1 MNSTRKTRS
10 GRHSANPR
18 TANPRTAN
26 PRTANPRTANAR
38 ITRTA
43 ARARV
48 VTVARAKP
56 LTRKRLRSV
65 PEAVPVN
72 WRPHMG
78 FVPEGNLLARIEE
91 EDVLRSQ
98 TIDASSRSELGAPL
112 VRYRPKGYTVQLE
125 GISSPRELLLVTF
138 PEPLNL
144 LKFCDTD
151 GRLLVRDY
159 IPFYR
164 STATSTTS
172 ILEELRDT
180 WFPTF
185 GMTENY
191 ELVKVS
197 SLVTKKGFTLSWQP
211 ILDPYVRLQLKLNR
225 HADQKQNEYVYR
237 FGIKSDPHL
246 LMKELAARTCSW
258 VFLKMSASI
267 GGGIWTIEQS
277 FREFVLTHSLVSM
290 SFVPDVFP
298 AGYMKSPVFKTTQ
311 IHPVSQEQPLLRCRL
326 DPVFNTVQRN
336 DAVMVTYHPVESTP
350 EVEL

>member
-10 GRHSANPR
+10 GRHSANAR
-18 TANPRTAN
+18 TANSRKAN
-26 PRTANPRTANAR
+26 ARTANAR
-38 ITRTA
+38 P
-43 ARARV
+43 V
-48 VTVARAKP
+48 
-56 LTRKRLRSV
+56 TRKRLRSV
-65 PEAVPVN
+65 PEALPVN

-78 FVPEGNLLARIEE
+78 FMPEGNLLERIEE

-112 VRYRPKGYTVQLE
+112 VRYRPEGYTVQLE
-125 GISSPRELLLVTF
+125 GISTPRELLLVTF

-172 ILEELRDT
+172 ILEELKDT

-211 ILDPYVRLQLKLNR
+211 FLDPYVRLQLKLNR

-237 FGIKSDPHL
+237 FGIKSDPQL

-311 IHPVSQEQPLLRCRL
+311 IHPVSQEVPLLRCRL
-326 DPVFNTVQRN
+326 DPVFNTVRRN
-336 DAVMVTYHPVESTP
+336 DAVMVTYHPVES
-350 EVEL
+350 